1 MASLWGELKRRN
13 VVRVAIAYAIVGWLI
28 LQLTDVMVSLLTLP
42 DWVGRFV
49 FLLLLIGFFLALFFA
64 WVYELTPEGLKR
76 EIDVVPAQSFTRVTG
91 RKLDFVIIGV
101 LLVALGVFAL
111 ERFILLPE
119 RQSAAETRSDV
130 ISGDTRKSIA
140 VLPFVNM
147 SPDPDQEYFSEGLSE
162 EILNLLAKNQAL
174 KVIGR
179 TSSFAFKGVNKDLRE
194 IGRQL
199 GAATLLEGSVRKSGE
214 RVRIT
219 AQLIGAADGAHMWSN
234 TYDRRLTDIFA
245 VQDDV
250 ASAIINALE
259 IHVGVKPSRG
269 RPTDDTDAYADFL
282 RAGVAAGQYDW
293 RNVREFCTRAVK
305 LDPHFAE
312 AHELLAYSAWRMAG
326 GFLPFDEAL
335 ALMRS
340 SSERA
345 LAVNPDLVLAK
356 ALYRSSDAENYSLL
370 AEIRAFDEAAAK
382 QPDDPRILD
391 SLLYNLFVAGYLD
404 EALTIAMKLVELD
417 PLSPVA
423 NGRLPTALFAV
434 GSTDEA
440 FAALEIFDQLDPGFT
455 HWFVG
460 EAYLAFGRQDAA
472 ISSFQI
478 SLSQG
483 GVADSDWV
491 AELVVHGQDP
501 QTGQAYLDR
510 RIPQIV
516 ASVPQ
521 DFHVDL
527 RHELVHWY
535 LFFGHLERYFDII
548 FEQEPTAK
556 NWAKVGDFI
565 ASGVAYRHL
574 GFTGHPR
581 YLDVAKAIGMLDVWE
596 QRGSPDLCQK
606 YDGNWMCM

>member
-42 DWVGRFV
+42 DWVGRFI
-49 FLLLLIGFFLALFFA
+49 FLLLFIGFFLALFFA

-76 EIDVVPAQSFTRVTG
+76 ETDVAPVQSVTRVTG
-91 RKLDFVIIGV
+91 RKLDFIIIGV
-101 LLVALGVFAL
+101 LLVALGIFAL
-111 ERFILLPE
+111 ERFVLLPE
-119 RQSAAETRSDV
+119 RQSAADTRSGV
-130 ISGDTRKSIA
+130 ISGETRKSIA

-162 EILNLLAKNQAL
+162 EILNLLAKNRAL

-179 TSSFAFKGVNKDLRE
+179 TSSFAFKGINQDLRE

-199 GAATLLEGSVRKSGE
+199 GAATLLEGSVRKSGD

-219 AQLIGAADGAHMWSN
+219 AQLIDAADGAHLWSD
-234 TYDRRLTDIFA
+234 TYDRTLTDIFA
-245 VQDDV
+245 IQDDV

-259 IHVGVKPSRG
+259 IHVGGKPSRG
-269 RPTDDTDAYADFL
+269 RPTDNTDAYAEFL
-282 RAGVAAGQYDW
+282 RAGVAAGRYDW
-293 RNVREFCTRAVK
+293 RKVRDFCTRAVE
-305 LDPHFAE
+305 LDPNFAE

-326 GFLPFDEAL
+326 GFLPFDEAFD
-335 ALMRS
+335 LMRS
-340 SSERA
+340 SSEQA
-345 LAVNPDLVLAK
+345 LVVDPDLVLAR
-356 ALYRSSDAENYSLL
+356 ALYRSSDGDNYSIL
-370 AEIRAFDEAAAK
+370 AEIQAFDEAAAR

-391 SLLYNLFVAGYLD
+391 SLLYDLFVSGYLN
-404 EALTIAMKLVELD
+404 EALTIAMRLVELD

-434 GSTDEA
+434 GRTDEA
-440 FAALEIFDQLDPGFT
+440 FAALQIFDQLDPGFT

-460 EAYLAFGRQDAA
+460 ETYLAFGQEDAA
-472 ISSFQI
+472 ISSFRV

-483 GVADSDWV
+483 GVADSEWV
-491 AELVVHGQDP
+491 PELIRHGRDP
-501 QTGQAYLDR
+501 HTGQAYLDR

-516 ASVPQ
+516 ATIPQ

-527 RHELVHWY
+527 QHDLMNWY
-535 LFFGHLERYFDII
+535 LYFGHLERYFDLI
-548 FEQEPTAK
+548 FEQEPSAR
-556 NWAKVGDFI
+556 NWAKVGDFL

-574 GFTGHPR
+574 GFIRHPR
-581 YLDVAKAIGMLDVWE
+581 YLDVARAIGMIDVWD
-596 QRGSPDLCQK
+596 QRGPPDFCRK
-606 YDGNWMCM
+606 TDGKWICR